1 MPRFKNSSIK
11 HKLFISQ
18 ISLISVAF
26 ISFFVI
32 SVSYFVVKTT
42 DDIWRNMKYSSN
54 ITASNVY
61 NYISSMENCVHYAS
75 YNTDIADILSKKEVP
90 SLFERQGNYKYV
102 QNTFILTLSNYSIPL
117 SLTLYPA
124 NEGCINFD
132 GVTVDKTANVENT
145 EWYKDLIA
153 TTPKFFYFTEKSDG
167 EDKLCIINT
176 IYNPE
181 NYSDILGYIKV
192 SADMEIFAQLL
203 SDSTIQNCDTILTD
217 KRGNV
222 LCSTADG
229 QYSKK
234 TREEFLSLTAG
245 AHGTVKIGGKNYFA
259 IKDITKNS
267 SYATVTVQSKSNAY
281 KDTYFMFLILFIIL
295 TVIALASYAAA
306 HYASR
311 SVIRSLDTLINAMKR
326 ANFGEL
332 KQIKNYESSN
342 TELNEA
348 IGAFNNMVKSI
359 DNLVEYN
366 TNYSETLKK
375 YEFNFLQMQI
385 KPHFLYNTLDIIQY
399 LAKENK
405 PDDVTYLI
413 KNLSKF
419 YKISLHN
426 KNDLVKIESEI
437 KHISYYTAIENFKHD
452 NSIKL
457 EADISDEIQNMLI
470 PKITFQPLV
479 ENAIKHGILEK
490 DVPEGYIRIT
500 AEKKDDDVYVYI
512 EDNGVGIE
520 KNKIEDI
527 LSQNSSSVGVSNT
540 DKRLKLF
547 FGAQY
552 GLSIESEPGKF
563 TRVIVKI
570 RAINADDEDV

>member
-1 MPRFKNSSIK
+1 MPHFKNSSIK

-26 ISFFVI
+26 ISFFII
-32 SVSYFVVKTT
+32 SVSYFIVQTRN
-42 DDIWRNMKYSSN
+42 DIWRNMRYSSN

-61 NYISSMENCVHYAS
+61 NFVSSMENCVHYAS
-75 YNTDIADILSKKEVP
+75 YNTDIADILSSRENRT
-90 SLFERQGNYKYV
+90 LFERQGNYNHV
-102 QNTFILTLSNYSIPL
+102 QDTFILTLSNYSIPL

-124 NEGCINFD
+124 NENCINFD
-132 GVTVDKTANVENT
+132 GKFVDKTANVENT

-153 TTPKFFYFTEKSDG
+153 TTPKFFYFTENDG
-167 EDKLCIINT
+167 EKEYLSIINT
-176 IYNPE
+176 IYNPD
-181 NYSDILGYIKV
+181 NYSEIVGYIKV
-192 SADMEIFAQLL
+192 SASTDIFAESL
-203 SDSTIQNCDTILTD
+203 SNSTIQNCDTFLID

-222 LCSTADG
+222 ICSTSDDT
-229 QYSKK
+229 YSKETTK
-234 TREEFLSLTAG
+234 EFSALSPESHRVL
-245 AHGTVKIGGKNYFA
+245 KLNGKNYYA
-259 IKDITKNS
+259 IKAITKNTN
-267 SYATVTVQSKSNAY
+267 YATITVQSTLNAY
-281 KDTYFMFLILFIIL
+281 KDTYFMFVILFVIL
-295 TVIALASYAAA
+295 VIIALASYAAA
-306 HYASR
+306 HFTSR
-311 SVIRSLDTLINAMKR
+311 SVIRSLDTLIGAMKR

-348 IGAFNNMVKSI
+348 IGAYNNMVKSI

-426 KNDLVKIESEI
+426 KSDLVKIESEI

-457 EADISDEIQNMLI
+457 EVDISPEIQNMLI

-490 DVPEGYIRIT
+490 DVPEGYIRIS
-500 AEKKDDDVYVYI
+500 AKKENGDVYIYI
-512 EDNGVGIE
+512 EDNGIGIE
-520 KNKIEDI
+520 KSKIDEI
-527 LSQNSSSVGVSNT
+527 LSQNSESVGVMNT

-547 FGAQY
+547 FGAEY
-552 GLSIESEPGKF
+552 GLSIRSEAGKY
-563 TRVIVKI
+563 TRVVVKI
-570 RAINADDEDV
+570 RGIEADDGEM

>member
-75 YNTDIADILSKKEVP
+75 YNTDIADILSQKEVT

-102 QNTFILTLSNYSIPL
+102 QDTFILTLSNYSIPL
-117 SLTLYPA
+117 SLTLYPV

-145 EWYKDLIA
+145 DWYKDLIK
-153 TTPKFFYFTEKSDG
+153 TTPKFFYFTENSDG
-167 EDKLCIINT
+167 KDKLCIINT
-176 IYNPE
+176 IYNPD
-181 NYSDILGYIKV
+181 NYNDITGYIKV
-192 SADMEIFAQLL
+192 SADMEIFEKLL
-203 SDSTIQNCDTILTD
+203 HDTTIQNCDTVLTD
-217 KRGNV
+217 KHGNV
-222 LCSTADG
+222 LCSTAERG
-229 QYSKK
+229 YTKK
-234 TREEFLSLTAG
+234 TRGEFLSLTAD
-245 AHGTVKIGGKNYFA
+245 AHGTVKIDGKNYFA
-259 IKDITKNS
+259 IKGVTKNS
-267 SYATVTVQSKSNAY
+267 NYATVTVQSKSNAY
-281 KDTYFMFLILFIIL
+281 KDAYFMFVILFIIL
-295 TVIALASYAAA
+295 TIIALASYAAA

-348 IGAFNNMVKSI
+348 IGAFNNMVTSI

-426 KNDLVKIESEI
+426 KSDFVKIESEI

-457 EADISDEIQNMLI
+457 EADIPDEIQNMLI

-500 AEKKDDDVYVYI
+500 ADKKDDDVYIYI

-527 LSQNSSSVGVSNT
+527 LLQNSYSVGVANT

-570 RAINADDEDV
+570 RAINADNEDM

>member
-75 YNTDIADILSKKEVP
+75 YNTDISDILSQKEVT

-102 QNTFILTLSNYSIPL
+102 QDTFILTLSNYSIPL
-117 SLTLYPA
+117 SLTLYPV

-145 EWYKDLIA
+145 DWYKDLIK
-153 TTPKFFYFTEKSDG
+153 TTPKFFYFTENSDG
-167 EDKLCIINT
+167 KDKLCIINT
-176 IYNPE
+176 IYNPD
-181 NYSDILGYIKV
+181 NYNDITGYIKV
-192 SADMEIFAQLL
+192 SADMEIFEKLL
-203 SDSTIQNCDTILTD
+203 HDTTIQNCDTVLTD

-222 LCSTADG
+222 LCSTAKDG
-229 QYSKK
+229 YAKK
-234 TREEFLSLTAG
+234 TRAEFLNLTPDVRS
-245 AHGTVKIGGKNYFA
+245 TVKIDGKNYFA
-259 IKDITKNS
+259 IKGVTKNS
-267 SYATVTVQSKSNAY
+267 NYATVTVQSKSNAY
-281 KDTYFMFLILFIIL
+281 KDAYFMFVILFIIL
-295 TVIALASYAAA
+295 TVIALVSYAAA

-348 IGAFNNMVKSI
+348 IGAFNNMVTSI

-426 KNDLVKIESEI
+426 KSDFVKIESEI

-457 EADISDEIQNMLI
+457 EADIPDEIQNMLI

-500 AEKKDDDVYVYI
+500 ADKKDDDVYIYI

-527 LSQNSSSVGVSNT
+527 LLQNSYSVGVANT

-552 GLSIESEPGKF
+552 GLSIESEPDIG
-563 TRVIVKI
+563 TTVTI
-570 RAINADDEDV
+570 RLPGPDSQK